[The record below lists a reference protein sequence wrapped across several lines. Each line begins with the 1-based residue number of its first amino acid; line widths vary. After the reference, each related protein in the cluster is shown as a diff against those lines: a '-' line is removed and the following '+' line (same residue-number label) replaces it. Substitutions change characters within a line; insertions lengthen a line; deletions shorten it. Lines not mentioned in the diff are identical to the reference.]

1 MDDLKIKDKI
11 GKLSKDIIPLQF
23 QTRPMTAYVK
33 KLQKK
38 GELSNDITF
47 VEVGSAL
54 CNNAENILHHI
65 KLQDLFLVDPYLDGE
80 KRYNIAKRKANFFPH
95 MKLIR
100 QTSEKAVKSFKD
112 NSVDV
117 VYIDGNHNYSYVL
130 QDIEIWYP
138 KVKKGGVIGGHD
150 FRGHALGVILAVVD
164 FVDRNKLRDK
174 LQSGGVDW
182 WIRK

>member
-1 MDDLKIKDKI
+1 MDELKLKDFI
-11 GKLSKDIIPLQF
+11 GKLSKEFIPIQY

-38 GELSNDITF
+38 EELSKDITF
-47 VEVGSAL
+47 VEVGSAF

-65 KLQDLFLVDPYLDGE
+65 KLKELILIDPYLDGE
-80 KRYNIAKRKANFFPH
+80 KRYNIAKKKVNFFPY

-100 QTSEKAVKSFKD
+100 QTSEDAVKSFKD

-117 VYIDGNHNYSYVL
+117 VYIDGNHNYEYAKK
-130 QDIEIWYP
+130 DIDIWYP

-150 FRGHALGVILAVVD
+150 FRGHALGVILAVTDYVNENNL
-164 FVDRNKLRDK
+164 RYKLR
-174 LQSGGVDW
+174 SGGVDW